1 MSPSLIHEPI
11 AKLALYQLGFTRGRD
26 VGLRLGF
33 TRGRDVGLRLALD
46 ALTAERG
53 RQETMAAYRVKRER
67 SRYVYAEGVLLAV
80 TQVVASRLQSICT

>member
-11 AKLALYQLGFTRGRD
+11 AKLALWQDGYARGRD
-26 VGLRLGF
+26 VGLAIA
-33 TRGRDVGLRLALD
+33 LA

-67 SRYVYAEGVLLAV
+67 GRYVYAEGVLLAV
-80 TQVVASRLQSICT
+80 SRVVASRFQSMGT